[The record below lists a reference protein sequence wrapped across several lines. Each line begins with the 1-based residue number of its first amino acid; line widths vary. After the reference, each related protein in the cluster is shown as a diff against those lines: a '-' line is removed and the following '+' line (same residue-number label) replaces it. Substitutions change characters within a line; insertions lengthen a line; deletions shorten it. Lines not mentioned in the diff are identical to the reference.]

1 MKEEFASDG
10 RMRQITIY
18 PFFFLKKRGY
28 NKPLYCN
35 FIFSD
40 LNVIETVLIK
50 RHRLVV
56 YPRKLWMCLSNKC
69 LKVSEFNIILR

>member
-1 MKEEFASDG
+1 
-10 RMRQITIY
+10 MRPSTIY
-18 PFFFLKKRGY
+18 FKKNLKKGGY
-28 NKPLYCN
+28 NQPLYCN

-69 LKVSEFNIILR
+69 LKVSEFNITYFEVKHVQTSK